1 MIVHLVLTSLPHFG
15 QFKVSYNTQKDI
27 WPLNELISHCV
38 QEEERLKR
46 EKTESVHLTTSSQ
59 NEKEKDCGKFF
70 SKREGRGTTK
80 GVNMFH
86 LQENRTH
93 EGLF

>member
-1 MIVHLVLTSLPHFG
+1 MPVKIRRCVDCALGFDFSPTLWAIQSELQYSEGHM
-15 QFKVSYNTQKDI
+15 
-27 WPLNELISHCV
+27 PLNELISHCA

-59 NEKEKDCGKFF
+59 NEKEKDCRKFF

-86 LQENRTH
+86 L
-93 EGLF
+93 